1 MDDQMQ
7 LFDTSEK
14 QSSNNTG
21 KAKRKWENGFQRW
34 SDRHSAD
41 GGSSF
46 GCCGFGSMC
55 DYCDDNTYG
64 RPCVRSLNAMIRE
77 KRLKI
82 DYEKTGYEEVWGGFL
97 AMAEYISDA
106 EVLQRALDTYGSAL
120 QIVVMMEEMSELQKE
135 LCKYLRGKYSPANIA
150 EEIADVEIMLE
161 QMKML
166 FCCTDDVR
174 NERRRKVERLKER
187 LDNG

>member
-7 LFDTSEK
+7 LYDTSEK

-34 SDRHSAD
+34 SNRHSAD

-55 DYCDDNTYG
+55 DYCEDNSYG
-64 RPCVRSLNAMIRE
+64 RSCVRALNAMIRE

-82 DYEKTGYEEVWGGFL
+82 DYEKTGYEEVWEGIF
-97 AMAEYISDA
+97 
-106 EVLQRALDTYGSAL
+106 
-120 QIVVMMEEMSELQKE
+120 
-135 LCKYLRGKYSPANIA
+135 
-150 EEIADVEIMLE
+150 
-161 QMKML
+161 
-166 FCCTDDVR
+166 DD
-174 NERRRKVERLKER
+174 
-187 LDNG
+187 G

>member
-1 MDDQMQ
+1 MSFGQYLVSSQGVRTNAHTNIFNVGAALQEREITLQDREQSKRGTGGLTMADQMQ
-7 LFDTSEK
+7 LYDTSEK

-34 SDRHSAD
+34 SNRHSAD

-55 DYCDDNTYG
+55 DYCDDNSYG

-82 DYEKTGYEEVWGGFL
+82 DYEKTGYEEVWKGIF
-97 AMAEYISDA
+97 
-106 EVLQRALDTYGSAL
+106 
-120 QIVVMMEEMSELQKE
+120 
-135 LCKYLRGKYSPANIA
+135 
-150 EEIADVEIMLE
+150 
-161 QMKML
+161 
-166 FCCTDDVR
+166 
-174 NERRRKVERLKER
+174 
-187 LDNG
+187 DNGRIH

>member
-1 MDDQMQ
+1 MSFGQYLVSSQGVRTNAHTNIFNVGAALQEREITLQDREQSKRGTGGLTMADQMQ
-7 LFDTSEK
+7 LYDTSEK

-34 SDRHSAD
+34 SNRHSAD

-55 DYCDDNTYG
+55 DYCDDNSYG

-82 DYEKTGYEEVWGGFL
+82 DYEKTGYEEVWKGIF
-97 AMAEYISDA
+97 
-106 EVLQRALDTYGSAL
+106 
-120 QIVVMMEEMSELQKE
+120 
-135 LCKYLRGKYSPANIA
+135 
-150 EEIADVEIMLE
+150 
-161 QMKML
+161 
-166 FCCTDDVR
+166 
-174 NERRRKVERLKER
+174 
-187 LDNG
+187 DNG

>member
-1 MDDQMQ
+1 MTTSTCTTGFLHSVKNAVLVQKEATLKKMLPKSGTGGLTMADQMQ
-7 LFDTSEK
+7 LYDTSEN

-55 DYCDDNTYG
+55 DYCEDNSYG

-82 DYEKTGYEEVWGGFL
+82 DYEKTGYEEVWEGIF
-97 AMAEYISDA
+97 
-106 EVLQRALDTYGSAL
+106 
-120 QIVVMMEEMSELQKE
+120 
-135 LCKYLRGKYSPANIA
+135 
-150 EEIADVEIMLE
+150 
-161 QMKML
+161 
-166 FCCTDDVR
+166 
-174 NERRRKVERLKER
+174 
-187 LDNG
+187 DNG

>member
-1 MDDQMQ
+1 MRWCERWLKLSSNHARFAAEKSMGQPQCSVTTERKLLLLDCYVKNVEPVSSSGQLLRMSRSPKLGMRGTGELTMDDQMQ

-34 SDRHSAD
+34 SNRHSAD
-41 GGSSF
+41 GDSSF

-55 DYCDDNTYG
+55 DYCDDNSYG
-64 RPCVRSLNAMIRE
+64 RPCVRALNAMIRE

-82 DYEKTGYEEVWGGFL
+82 DYEKTGY
-97 AMAEYISDA
+97 
-106 EVLQRALDTYGSAL
+106 
-120 QIVVMMEEMSELQKE
+120 
-135 LCKYLRGKYSPANIA
+135 
-150 EEIADVEIMLE
+150 VEAWEGI
-161 QMKML
+161 
-166 FCCTDDVR
+166 
-174 NERRRKVERLKER
+174 

>member
-1 MDDQMQ
+1 MSFGQYLVSSQGVRANAHTNIFNVGAALQEREITLQDREQSKHGTAGLTMADQMQ
-7 LFDTSEK
+7 LYDTSEK

-34 SDRHSAD
+34 SNRHSAD

-55 DYCDDNTYG
+55 DYCDDNSYG

-82 DYEKTGYEEVWGGFL
+82 DYEKTGYEEVWKGIF
-97 AMAEYISDA
+97 
-106 EVLQRALDTYGSAL
+106 
-120 QIVVMMEEMSELQKE
+120 
-135 LCKYLRGKYSPANIA
+135 
-150 EEIADVEIMLE
+150 
-161 QMKML
+161 
-166 FCCTDDVR
+166 
-174 NERRRKVERLKER
+174 
-187 LDNG
+187 DNG

>member
-1 MDDQMQ
+1 MAGAVARGGVRMNKDVLFSSKTDLWETPQDFFDMLDAEFGFTLDAAADAQNHKCPCYYTREQDGLKQPWPGAWWYCRKEGKAMDDQMQ
-7 LFDTSEK
+7 LFDISEK

-82 DYEKTGYEEVWGGFL
+82 DYEKTGY
-97 AMAEYISDA
+97 
-106 EVLQRALDTYGSAL
+106 
-120 QIVVMMEEMSELQKE
+120 
-135 LCKYLRGKYSPANIA
+135 
-150 EEIADVEIMLE
+150 VEAWEGI
-161 QMKML
+161 
-166 FCCTDDVR
+166 
-174 NERRRKVERLKER
+174 
-187 LDNG
+187 LDND

>member
-1 MDDQMQ
+1 LSFGQYLVSSQGVRTNAHTNIFNVGAALQEREITLQDREQSKRGTGGLTMADQMQ
-7 LFDTSEK
+7 LYDTSEK

-34 SDRHSAD
+34 SNRHSAD

-55 DYCDDNTYG
+55 DYCDDNSYG

-82 DYEKTGYEEVWGGFL
+82 DYEKTGYEEVWEGIF
-97 AMAEYISDA
+97 
-106 EVLQRALDTYGSAL
+106 
-120 QIVVMMEEMSELQKE
+120 
-135 LCKYLRGKYSPANIA
+135 
-150 EEIADVEIMLE
+150 
-161 QMKML
+161 
-166 FCCTDDVR
+166 
-174 NERRRKVERLKER
+174 
-187 LDNG
+187 DNG

>member
-1 MDDQMQ
+1 MADQMQ
-7 LFDTSEK
+7 LYDTSEK

-21 KAKRKWENGFQRW
+21 KVQRKWENGFQRW

-55 DYCDDNTYG
+55 DYCEDNSYG

-82 DYEKTGYEEVWGGFL
+82 DYEKTCYEEVWEGIF
-97 AMAEYISDA
+97 
-106 EVLQRALDTYGSAL
+106 
-120 QIVVMMEEMSELQKE
+120 
-135 LCKYLRGKYSPANIA
+135 
-150 EEIADVEIMLE
+150 
-161 QMKML
+161 
-166 FCCTDDVR
+166 
-174 NERRRKVERLKER
+174 
-187 LDNG
+187 DNG

>member
-1 MDDQMQ
+1 MADQMQ

-34 SDRHSAD
+34 SNRQSAD
-41 GGSSF
+41 CSSSF

-82 DYEKTGYEEVWGGFL
+82 DYEKTGY
-97 AMAEYISDA
+97 
-106 EVLQRALDTYGSAL
+106 
-120 QIVVMMEEMSELQKE
+120 
-135 LCKYLRGKYSPANIA
+135 
-150 EEIADVEIMLE
+150 VEAWEGILG
-161 QMKML
+161 
-166 FCCTDDVR
+166 DD
-174 NERRRKVERLKER
+174 
-187 LDNG
+187 